1 MKSKLIVQIALGAI
15 SIVLIVLIYRGIM
28 FPIKFNKEVE
38 TRKAYVVEKMK
49 DIRSA
54 QLAFR
59 NVNGYYTGS
68 FDTLITFINEGK
80 IPIIRLEADPDD
92 TTFTKQI
99 IDTVGYA
106 TIIDSIFKNR
116 ENFNAKD
123 LKYIPFSGKKEF
135 ELNAG
140 TTIRGGNVTVN
151 VVEVF
156 AANKYWLRDKIDDM
170 IKFNMNP
177 EDGVR
182 FGSMTDPT
190 TDGNWE

>member
-28 FPIKFNKEVE
+28 FPIKFNREVE
-38 TRKAYVVEKMK
+38 SRKTYVVEKLK

-116 ENFNAKD
+116 ENFKSED
-123 LKYIPFSGKKEF
+123 IKFIPFSGKTEF
-135 ELNAG
+135 EINAG
-140 TTIRGGNVTVN
+140 TIIRGGVTVN

-156 AANKYWLRDKIDDM
+156 AANKFWLRDKINEM
-170 IKFNMNP
+170 EKFNMNP

>member
-1 MKSKLIVQIALGAI
+1 MKNRLIIQIVLGAL
-15 SIVLIVLIYRGIM
+15 SIVLAVLIYRGIM
-28 FPIKFNKEVE
+28 FPIKFNREVD
-38 TRKAYVVEKMK
+38 TRKAFVVERLK

-59 NVNGYYTGS
+59 NVNGYYTS
-68 FDTLITFINEGK
+68 DFDSLIMFINEGK

-116 ENFNAKD
+116 ENFNVNEIKF
-123 LKYIPFSGKKEF
+123 IPFSGKKEF

-140 TTIRGGNVTVN
+140 TTIRGGVTVN

-156 AANKYWLRDKIDDM
+156 AANKYWLKDKLDDM

-177 EDGVR
+177 EDGLR